1 MFSERDSIELLL
13 YYSLHK
19 YNGITTS
26 KAINETSIES
36 KSIQTDLN
44 SYTHTDTIQSLLA
57 LMNAVSVFRMSVS
70 KLS

>member
-44 SYTHTDTIQSLLA
+44 SLQTVQSLLA